1 MEVSRQ
7 ATFLPAV
14 ATGHNPKAFKD
25 KHEGGAKAQN
35 IRLHDTAQPIR
46 AKMRQSYLQIG
57 KFPSNKNFKS

>member
-46 AKMRQSYLQIG
+46 AKNETVLPTNRQIP
-57 KFPSNKNFKS
+57 F